1 MAIIKRAD
9 LCFLDMGTYFRFLL
23 SLLDC
28 LYDRVTLSEKEFVDM
43 CSKTSYIT

>member
-1 MAIIKRAD
+1 MAIIKRAN
-9 LCFLDMGTYFRFLL
+9 LYIFAMGTYFRFLL

-43 CSKTSYIT
+43 CSKTRYIT